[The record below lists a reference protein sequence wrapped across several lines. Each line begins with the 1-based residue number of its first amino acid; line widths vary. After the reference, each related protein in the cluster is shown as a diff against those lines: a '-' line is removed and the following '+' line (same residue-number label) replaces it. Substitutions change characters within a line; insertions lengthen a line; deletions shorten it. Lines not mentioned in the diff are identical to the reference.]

1 VLSSYSKGELEV
13 FEWVDISY
21 WVQSF
26 MLAYLFLGFAFVYF
40 EDERDGDDAI
50 RSLDGVPFGP
60 GRRRL
65 SVEWS
70 RVISYSLYSKILDI
84 LTFSNFPKIL
94 AILTSQFIFLSSQS
108 LSLSLSSFFLCT
120 HLFHLSEFPCLEL
133 E

>member
-1 VLSSYSKGELEV
+1 VLSSYSKGELEI

-70 RVISYSLYSKILDI
+70 RVISYSLCSKILDI
-84 LTFSNFPKIL
+84 LTFSSFPKIL
-94 AILTSQFIFLSSQS
+94 VILTSQFIFLSSQS
-108 LSLSLSSFFLCT
+108 LSLS
-120 HLFHLSEFPCLEL
+120 
-133 E
+133 